1 MSKPPPPPTPINW
14 KNILTNATECAPHF
28 EKIAASAPYEAKGV
42 LFTEVL
48 FVLAAGGATAPP
60 TIFESGRAAGVSTFL
75 LSACF
80 PKSRIISI
88 ERDEHSPDVEL
99 AKKNLQGCANVDC
112 RFGDSR
118 KLLLEMVQPG
128 DIVVIDGPKEY
139 RALKLALT
147 LLQQRQPRAVFIH
160 DCYRGSIER
169 GFLDNN
175 VSGCLFSDQEE
186 FVRRYRNFDSKCWE
200 RTDTMIREGIFIP
213 HLDKGKGASYGP
225 TFACLPYNPVLPY
238 RKLLLQ
244 LSLAD
249 MLERLRRS
257 IAKAFWRRK
266 H

>member
-1 MSKPPPPPTPINW
+1 MSKPPINSTQINW
-14 KNILTNATECAPHF
+14 ENILANATAHAPQF
-28 EKIAASAPYEAKGV
+28 DKVAAHAPYEAKGV
-42 LFTEVL
+42 LFTEIL
-48 FVLAAGGATAPP
+48 FVLTASGATAPP

-88 ERDEHSPDVEL
+88 ERDEHSPDVAI

-147 LLQQRQPRAVFIH
+147 LLRERQPKAVFIH
-160 DCYRGSIER
+160 DCHRGSIER

-175 VSGCLFSDQEE
+175 VPGCLFSDQEE
-186 FVRRYRNFDSKCWE
+186 FVRRYRDFDARCWE
-200 RTDTMIREGIFIP
+200 RINAMIREGVYIP
-213 HLDKGKGASYGP
+213 HLGKGKGASYGP
-225 TFACLPYNPVLPY
+225 TFACLPYNPALPY
-238 RKLLLQ
+238 WKLLVQ

-249 MLERLRRS
+249 MLWRSRRS
-257 IAKAFWRRK
+257 AAKAMALEKR
-266 H
+266 

>member
-1 MSKPPPPPTPINW
+1 MA
-14 KNILTNATECAPHF
+14 NAMAHASHF
-28 EKIAASAPYEAKGV
+28 EKVAAHAPYEAKGV
-42 LFTEVL
+42 LFTEIL
-48 FVLAAGGATAPP
+48 FVLAASGTAAPP
-60 TIFESGRAAGVSTFL
+60 TVFESGRAAGVSTYL

-80 PKSRIISI
+80 PKSRIVSI
-88 ERDEHSPDVEL
+88 ERDAHSPDVPL

-147 LLQQRQPRAVFIH
+147 LLRERQPKAVFIH
-160 DCYRGSIER
+160 DCHRGSIER
-169 GFLDNN
+169 GFLDSNIP
-175 VSGCLFSDQEE
+175 GCLFSDQEE
-186 FVRRYRNFDSKCWE
+186 FVQRYRDFDTKCWE
-200 RTDTMIREGIFIP
+200 RINAMIQEGIYIP

-225 TFACLPYNPVLPY
+225 TFACLPYNPTLPY

-249 MLERLRRS
+249 LLERLRRS
-257 IAKAFWRRK
+257 AAKALGHGK